1 MCIRD
6 RNNTAFFENA
16 ASNLVMPIQNGLTYL
31 KMCIRDRYYFSDVL
45 TQEWA
50 TKDLELRRLIRFAR
64 YSCRIQK
71 IDALKKHISEIK
83 RYLKQKESL

>member
-1 MCIRD
+1 MKQQID
-6 RNNTAFFENA
+6 IKEFVSQISLFQKEKEVTKN
-16 ASNLVMPIQNGLTYL
+16 M
-31 KMCIRDRYYFSDVL
+31 KYYFSDVL
-45 TQEWA
+45 TQEWT
-50 TKDLELRRLIRFAR
+50 TKDLELRRLIRLAR

>member
-1 MCIRD
+1 MKQQID
-6 RNNTAFFENA
+6 IKEFVSQISLFQKEKEVTKN
-16 ASNLVMPIQNGLTYL
+16 M
-31 KMCIRDRYYFSDVL
+31 KYYFSDVL

-50 TKDLELRRLIRFAR
+50 TKDSELRRLIRLAR

-71 IDALKKHISEIK
+71 IGALKKHISEIK